1 MAGPARDTSRGDWT
15 AWMRRCVLSGLAVL
29 LPAVLTLYILWLLF
43 RIVGAF
49 VAGPVDVVAG
59 SLFGWRLGTVPTA
72 LIGVASTIGAL
83 LAAGAIAQRL
93 GPAVFHRMEAAAF
106 RRLPVA
112 RGIHAALRQLFDLF
126 LADGAAHRGVGL
138 VEYPRPGMYA
148 LCFITSRE
156 AWRASDDRG
165 TRLLSVYL
173 PTTPNPTS
181 GYLLL
186 VPEEDVVRLDLTVD
200 EAARIVISGGS
211 VPMAEGRLRLPARPG
226 RFASAAGSF
235 PPVGNADDAAP

>member
-1 MAGPARDTSRGDWT
+1 
-15 AWMRRCVLSGLAVL
+15 MRRCLLGGLAVL

-43 RIVGAF
+43 RIVGAV
-49 VAGPVDVVAG
+49 VAGPVDLVAG
-59 SLFGWRLGTVPTA
+59 NLFGRSLGTVTTA
-72 LIGVASTIGAL
+72 LVGVTATVGVL
-83 LAAGAIAQRL
+83 LAAGAAAQRL
-93 GPAVFHRMEAAAF
+93 GPAVFHRIEAAAF

-112 RGIHAALRQLFDLF
+112 RGIHAAVRQLFDLF
-126 LADGAAHRGVGL
+126 FAEGAAHRGVGL
-138 VEYPRPGMYA
+138 VEYPRAGMYA

-156 AWRASDDRG
+156 PWRANDDRG

-186 VPEEDVVRLDLTVD
+186 VPEEDVIRLDLTVD

-211 VPMAEGRLRLPARPG
+211 IPLTDGRLRLPARPE
-226 RFASAAGSF
+226 RFASAAGPF
-235 PPVGNADDAAP
+235 PSVGNAEGAAP